1 MYVFYVCS
9 VVLLQLVRSV
19 KLNSYLQLTKNRT
32 PQSFM
37 DAKLELTN
45 LVNSCRLVKT
55 TTHFHKHDVTKIR
68 QNGVINFIV
77 SNSTVI
83 F

>member
-1 MYVFYVCS
+1 MS
-9 VVLLQLVRSV
+9 AI
-19 KLNSYLQLTKNRT
+19 NKNQT

-37 DAKLELTN
+37 DAELEITN
-45 LVNSCRLVKT
+45 LVNIYRLVKT
-55 TTHFHKHDVTKIR
+55 TIHFHKHDITKIR

-77 SNSTVI
+77 SNTTLV